1 MSDLGQHDGDG
12 IRYAMHLSA
21 PKGGSAQMLRDPAG
35 GWVSWDDYARL
46 KAEVERLTKAGDAMK
61 FDCLDYLRELQKRPF
76 WFPLLSELEVNH
88 KSVQAWNAAKKGVQP

>member
-35 GWVSWDDYARL
+35 GWVSYEDYARL
-46 KAEVERLTKAGDAMK
+46 KAEVERLTKAGDAMA
-61 FDCLDYLRELQKRPF
+61 E
-76 WFPLLSELEVNH
+76 PLEKGEMRTIGYFL
-88 KSVQAWNAAKKGVQP
+88 AMDWNAAKEVQS